1 MVDVVFSDI
10 DGCFVPQGYDP
21 LGSVQTDEDSE
32 RYFEYYRNYSG
43 PQLVLCTGR
52 AWVNTFG
59 ILRRAHFLSNQRSV
73 WPDQPVLC
81 ENGIDVIIDSVN
93 GQRTSLIDEL
103 TEFDH
108 LRPVV
113 ERIKSTGG
121 ELELVL
127 DNIREGLEADFGRNV
142 TPIQL
147 IKKDFC
153 VTMRI
158 PHFDGTSQQVD
169 PSRFYHSVTR
179 AVQRLLGAL
188 VEDGSVQIILSASAV
203 DITLPIGKGD
213 GVKYLLERYGTPP
226 ERAAYIGD
234 SVPDIEGMKQ
244 VSLAC
249 CPSNAVRPVKDF
261 VAARG
266 RRGYV
271 SPFRFADAE
280 IDILNYI
287 NLDPPSTPA
296 MCGPLLWPGLR

>member
-1 MVDVVFSDI
+1 MIDVVFSDI

-52 AWVNTFG
+52 AWVDTFG

-103 TEFDH
+103 TEFDY

-113 ERIKSTGG
+113 ERIKSAGG

-127 DNIREGLEADFGRNV
+127 DNIREEFEGEFGRSI

-153 VTMRI
+153 VTARI
-158 PHFDGTSQQVD
+158 PHFEGTAQQVD
-169 PSRFYHSVTR
+169 PSRFYQSLTR
-179 AVQRLLGAL
+179 AVQEPLGSL
-188 VEDGSVQIILSASAV
+188 VDDGCVQIVLSASAV
-203 DITLPIGKGD
+203 DVTLPIGKGD
-213 GVKYLLERYGTPP
+213 GVKYLLERYGTSPSQ
-226 ERAAYIGD
+226 AAYIGD
-234 SVPDIEGMKQ
+234 SAPDIEGMKE
-244 VSLAC
+244 VGLAC
-249 CPSNAVRPVKDF
+249 CPSNAVPAVKDF
-261 VAARG
+261 VASRG
-266 RRGYV
+266 SRGYV
-271 SPFRFADAE
+271 SPLQFADAE
-280 IDILNYI
+280 IDILNYVI
-287 NLDPPSTPA
+287 EL
-296 MCGPLLWPGLR
+296 